1 MNHDHARSDRIAR
14 TTGRLLMLVGVAL
27 CGCASDPQPVGR
39 ATEQSERGTRD
50 VLASYTGSTLKAR
63 LEPVYAVLTVRAA
76 AEQAL
81 RSRGYTITESSASA
95 DRARVVGRAAGSG
108 RGLVTILG
116 TVGVEQVVVEVVVA
130 SNATELRVR
139 FEPWGDEARSRTVM
153 DAVLTRL
160 GR

>member
-1 MNHDHARSDRIAR
+1 
-14 TTGRLLMLVGVAL
+14 MLVGIVM

-39 ATEQSERGTRD
+39 ATDRSELGARD
-50 VLASYTGSTLKAR
+50 VLAKYSGSTLKAR
-63 LEPVYAVLTVRAA
+63 LEPVYSVLTVRAA

-81 RSRGYTITESSASA
+81 RSRGYTITESSASS

-108 RGLVTILG
+108 PGLVTIVG
-116 TVGVEQVVVEVVVA
+116 TVGVEQVVVEA
-130 SNATELRVR
+130 AAISNATELRVR
-139 FEPWGDEARSRTVM
+139 FEPWGDEAQSRTVM